1 VHYLKEFRLENTFF
15 CNVKNKIINKM
26 KKTGCSNKHEVDNKR
41 DLMFLG
47 GTEIITFRLEK
58 LLLLTFEALSHTAIS
73 LVLILIL

>member
-1 VHYLKEFRLENTFF
+1 
-15 CNVKNKIINKM
+15 M
-26 KKTGCSNKHEVDNKR
+26 KKTGCSNKDEFDNKR

-58 LLLLTFEALSHTAIS
+58 LLLLTFKTLSHTAIS

>member
-1 VHYLKEFRLENTFF
+1 
-15 CNVKNKIINKM
+15 
-26 KKTGCSNKHEVDNKR
+26 
-41 DLMFLG
+41 MFLG